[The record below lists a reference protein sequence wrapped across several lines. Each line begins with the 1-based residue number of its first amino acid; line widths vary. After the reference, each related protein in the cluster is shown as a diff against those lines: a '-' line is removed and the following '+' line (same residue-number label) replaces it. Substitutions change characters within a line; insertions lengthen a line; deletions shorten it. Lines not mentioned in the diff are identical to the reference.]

1 MEADFF
7 LYKTRCVCHL
17 PHGAALSN
25 LPYYKKTVNEQQ
37 TKAEENNNNIQVYE
51 TIWIHICKSV

>member
-51 TIWIHICKSV
+51 TI